1 MNPET
6 RRVLSEVLEDRY
18 FSKAVDLGC
27 GEGYY
32 SDIMKRH
39 VGYLIGVDHNL
50 GRLSVAREFGGYD
63 KVVYADMREYE
74 IPADTEAVFMLDSLE
89 HIPKDDGYKLLSKLK
104 NVFIVITTPSRMG
117 RWGIAGI
124 RNHHQSLWTE
134 QELQQLGFKTR
145 TYRVFFF
152 SLFYGPEILAVREP
166 LY

>member
-6 RRVLSEVLEDRY
+6 RRVLSEVLKGRY

-63 KVVYADMREYE
+63 EVVYADMREYE
-74 IPADTEAVFMLDSLE
+74 IPADLVLYPETTKNGL
-89 HIPKDDGYKLLSKLK
+89 KLK
-104 NVFIVITTPSRMG
+104 CYLHLNSSSC
-117 RWGIAGI
+117 
-124 RNHHQSLWTE
+124 N
-134 QELQQLGFKTR
+134 
-145 TYRVFFF
+145 
-152 SLFYGPEILAVREP
+152 
-166 LY
+166 